1 LANGTDLGAQPIQ
14 EEVVSSFQFMG
25 VAPDFL
31 DVTGDIDRLVYGDDF
46 IRVMAPMTEAQRST
60 FRATSWVYFQNI
72 RLVPAINRMV
82 HSTGKQIPLL
92 TGPQI
97 TYTAQHQLQNLTPLE
112 VFATNLFTKDTRGT
126 SFFSALNRILLGVDR
141 SRREVF
147 VNAKPYND
155 DKKIFNVWFYLFLS
169 GLNKLL
175 VPVPASYQNY
185 PASRPTVRL
194 FRGLGVDDSL
204 SRSLWK
210 PPQLRSSGGRDP
222 DLVNVYSFLGFS
234 SFTTSCDVACK
245 FAATF
250 ASSPSPSPTKTANV
264 MVFEPSRGR
273 ISLPSLRSVSD
284 VAVEDEF
291 LMFPNFGV
299 TVYSRETGSLTSQV
313 LGQTCDW
320 AVVLANDIALAQAH
334 GIDYAPILAAMP
346 QNITWIAMTDVTG
359 ATSLHDELE
368 GDYDESG
375 GSLIHY
381 LKKNIYTRTHTSSPH
396 RNVYNKTRKGRGRG
410 RRHGRR

>member
-1 LANGTDLGAQPIQ
+1 
-14 EEVVSSFQFMG
+14 
-25 VAPDFL
+25 
-31 DVTGDIDRLVYGDDF
+31 
-46 IRVMAPMTEAQRST
+46 
-60 FRATSWVYFQNI
+60 
-72 RLVPAINRMV
+72 
-82 HSTGKQIPLL
+82 
-92 TGPQI
+92 
-97 TYTAQHQLQNLTPLE
+97 
-112 VFATNLFTKDTRGT
+112 
-126 SFFSALNRILLGVDR
+126 
-141 SRREVF
+141 
-147 VNAKPYND
+147 
-155 DKKIFNVWFYLFLS
+155 
-169 GLNKLL
+169 
-175 VPVPASYQNY
+175 
-185 PASRPTVRL
+185 
-194 FRGLGVDDSL
+194 
-204 SRSLWK
+204 
-210 PPQLRSSGGRDP
+210 
-222 DLVNVYSFLGFS
+222 
-234 SFTTSCDVACK
+234 
-245 FAATF
+245 
-250 ASSPSPSPTKTANV
+250 